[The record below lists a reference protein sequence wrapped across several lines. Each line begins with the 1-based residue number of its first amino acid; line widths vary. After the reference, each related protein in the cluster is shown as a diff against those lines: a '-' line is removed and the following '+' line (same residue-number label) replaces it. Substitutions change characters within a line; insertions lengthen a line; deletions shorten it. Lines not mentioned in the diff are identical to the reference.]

1 MSVTTLSSSSRSSGV
16 TVIGGGGG
24 SRSSRRFRSTS
35 SSRDDANA
43 LSFSSFSSTTSR
55 AVRTTRRR
63 YRGFACDNT
72 LSPLK
77 SKTDPATLKNRNP
90 ANDSM
95 IKAAKGEKVSK
106 TPIWLFRQ
114 AGRHLP
120 EYNQYKKDTGK
131 NFLQLLDDPEDV
143 CEVTMQPV
151 RRYKLDAAIL
161 FSDILVIAE
170 AMNVDVEMPG
180 GKGIVVPRPLQT
192 PEDLETKVPKTIDV
206 EERLSHVLKSVR
218 RINEQIEKENLQIP
232 LIGFSAAPWTLM
244 YYMVGGSSR
253 KNTDSGMNWL
263 KNHPEASRE
272 LLGRLTTVV
281 IDYLDLQIQN
291 GAHMVQVFE
300 AMCEHIDEKEF
311 YEFALPEMEKIA
323 KELKK
328 RHPNVPLLG
337 FARDAPYAISDLQ
350 RIGYDCITLDT
361 VMDRKYA
368 RNTLAGAAGGEANM
382 SSVQGNFDPK
392 LLVDGSFEEIEREA
406 KRMLQDFGPQKYI
419 ANLGAGL
426 GGKEDC
432 AKVDYFVNAIHRLSK
447 EMIN

>member
-1 MSVTTLSSSSRSSGV
+1 MATIQKTT
-16 TVIGGGGG
+16 T
-24 SRSSRRFRSTS
+24 STTTAMP
-35 SSRDDANA
+35 RDWK
-43 LSFSSFSSTTSR
+43 SSTTTSR
-55 AVRTTRRR
+55 YGKSRRVLCVRA
-63 YRGFACDNT
+63 GAS
-72 LSPLK
+72 SPLK
-77 SKTDPATLKNRNP
+77 SKTDTSALKNRHP
-90 ANDSM
+90 QNDSM

-131 NFLQLLDDPEDV
+131 NFLQLLEDPEDV

-206 EERLSHVLKSVR
+206 EERLAHVLKSVR
-218 RINEQIEKENLQIP
+218 RINEQIEAENLQIP

-300 AMCEHIDEKEF
+300 AMCEHIEEKEF

-328 RHPNVPLLG
+328 RHPDVPLLG

-350 RIGYDCITLDT
+350 RVGYDCITLDT

-382 SSVQGNFDPK
+382 SSVQGNFDPN
-392 LLVDGSFEEIEREA
+392 LLVDGSFEEIEKEA
-406 KRMLQDFGPQKYI
+406 KKMLEDFGPQKYI

-432 AKVDYFVNAIHRLSK
+432 AKVDYFVNAIHRLSE

>member
-1 MSVTTLSSSSRSSGV
+1 M
-16 TVIGGGGG
+16 
-24 SRSSRRFRSTS
+24 
-35 SSRDDANA
+35 
-43 LSFSSFSSTTSR
+43 
-55 AVRTTRRR
+55 RTRRRR
-63 YRGFACDNT
+63 YRHGFASAAHN
-72 LSPLK
+72 SPLK

-300 AMCEHIDEKEF
+300 AMCEHI
-311 YEFALPEMEKIA
+311 
-323 KELKK
+323 
-328 RHPNVPLLG
+328 
-337 FARDAPYAISDLQ
+337 
-350 RIGYDCITLDT
+350 
-361 VMDRKYA
+361 
-368 RNTLAGAAGGEANM
+368 EAV
-382 SSVQGNFDPK
+382 SYTH
-392 LLVDGSFEEIEREA
+392 LRAHET
-406 KRMLQDFGPQKYI
+406 
-419 ANLGAGL
+419 
-426 GGKEDC
+426 
-432 AKVDYFVNAIHRLSK
+432 
-447 EMIN
+447 